1 MKRRLAVTLFSLLV
15 FFSSNHLHTLA
26 AEKKE
31 ALVSFSKRYI
41 GVPYKWGGTTPKG
54 FDCSGFVT
62 YVYKEF
68 GVTLPRTAEKQYQHG
83 EKIAKNELESGDL
96 VFFATYKKTASH
108 AGIYIGDNK
117 FIHASSSKGVMI
129 SELDESYWKKRYLGA
144 RRYFGDGGAN
154 VAKASVLKMGKT
166 VALDNLKSLKR

>member
-1 MKRRLAVTLFSLLV
+1 MKRRLAVTLFSVLV
-15 FFSSNHLHTLA
+15 FFFSSHLHTLA

-31 ALVSFSKRYI
+31 ELVSFSKQYI

-68 GVTLPRTAEKQYQHG
+68 GVTLPRTAEKQYQNG
-83 EKIAKNELESGDL
+83 EKVAKNDLEAGDL

-117 FIHASSSKGVMI
+117 FIHASSSKGVTV
-129 SELDESYWKKRYLGA
+129 SALNESYWKKRYLGA
-144 RRYFGDGGAN
+144 RRYLEDGGAN
-154 VAKASVLKMGKT
+154 VAKASVLKMGKS
-166 VALDNLKSLKR
+166 VALDSLKSFKQ

>member
-15 FFSSNHLHTLA
+15 FFFSNHLHTLA